1 MKYKIEELKDITDS
15 REILQSKPN
24 GFSKYMMYI
33 IMALLTVVIIWSLI
47 AQKQVAVKAS
57 GVVMPK
63 EDTSKIAAGFSG
75 KVITNNLKEGMNVKK
90 GDVLLVL
97 DGEEYKLQKS
107 SLEESLK
114 TKEKELDANNKLK
127 NSILDS
133 TNYLNASDDVEANYS
148 KMYDLYMK
156 NIKDGNAQVD
166 AVNIEKDNIN
176 KTISEL
182 KLLLKSYNDEKNY
195 LDTSSYLYYQ
205 YTDYEMTLDNYR
217 KQIDAYEGKIKEL
230 QDSKNNSQG
239 NQGATIDEQIKELQ
253 DNIDSTNSEIEKSK
267 NTAIM
272 NVTNSIEQ
280 NQEKL
285 DQSIASSSSGSYK
298 EQYISQLDSTINSLN
313 SSISEIKMNLDS
325 VNNKVDEAT
334 IKAQYDGVVTLLNN
348 IKVGDY
354 IQEGSQIASVMPED
368 SSEYKAEIYIENQNF
383 GEISEGENVI
393 LEFSSL
399 PQSEYGVVKT
409 KINNISVDAK
419 VNEKGNNSFY
429 TGECNIPVT
438 SLKDKNGKKVNIK
451 NGMIVQARIVNR
463 QVSYFRYFM
472 EKINILQE

>member
-409 KINNISVDAK
+409 KISNISVDAK

-429 TGECNIPVT
+429 TGECNIPVI

-463 QVSYFRYFM
+463 QVSYFRYFL
-472 EKINILQE
+472 EKVNILHE